1 VHGIFQAEVGN
12 EGDNTLIVDGKRIA
26 KYATREP
33 TEIPWAKHDVDVVI
47 ESTGVFTDV
56 ATSSKHL
63 QAGAKKVLLSA
74 PAKDKTIPMYVLGV
88 NEKDYKPG
96 EKIISMAS
104 CTTNCLAPI
113 MKIIDREF
121 TVKKGFMTTVHAYTN
136 DQRLFDLPHKDLRRS
151 RAAPMNIIPTTTG
164 AAKSIGVVLPKLKGS
179 MDGISLRVP
188 VADGSI
194 TDISVHVDKKTTPEE
209 INLVLKKAA
218 ETELKGILEYSDLPL
233 VSVDIIGNKH
243 SAIVDALS
251 TQVVD
256 GNFLKILAWYDNE
269 IGYSQRLIDFIVYM
283 QKNGGF

>member
-1 VHGIFQAEVGN
+1 
-12 EGDNTLIVDGKRIA
+12 
-26 KYATREP
+26 
-33 TEIPWAKHDVDVVI
+33 
-47 ESTGVFTDV
+47 
-56 ATSSKHL
+56 
-63 QAGAKKVLLSA
+63 
-74 PAKDKTIPMYVLGV
+74 
-88 NEKDYKPG
+88 
-96 EKIISMAS
+96 
-104 CTTNCLAPI
+104 
-113 MKIIDREF
+113 
-121 TVKKGFMTTVHAYTN
+121 
-136 DQRLFDLPHKDLRRS
+136 
-151 RAAPMNIIPTTTG
+151 MNIIPTTTG